1 MSESLPGSLQP
12 PDHLSRLLPAELEEP
27 WYKQF
32 AQTIHDIFHPEK
44 LPPLVLTSK
53 PVAVKSIWGMYDRD
67 KRSNLFSV
75 AIHVAV
81 IALMVTV
88 LSVPAVQK
96 QVRKDFHI
104 VDPDLKP
111 YLPEQTPK
119 KNTMQGGGGGGDRSP
134 LPAAKGKLPKIALKQ
149 FVPPTEVI
157 KNLNPKLIMEPTIV
171 APPDTNLPKSN
182 MANLGD
188 PLAKMGLP
196 SDGFGSGG
204 GIGNGK
210 GGGVGSGTG
219 GGFGPGSGGGTGGGA
234 YRIGGGVSSPQ
245 VLYKV
250 DPEYSEE
257 ARKAKYGGTVLIKLV
272 VLPDGKASDI
282 KVIRS
287 LGLGL
292 DEKAIE
298 AVEKWKFKPGMK
310 NGVPVPVMATIEVN
324 FRLL

>member
-12 PDHLSRLLPAELEEP
+12 PDHLSRLLPTELEEP

-32 AQTIHDIFHPEK
+32 ATTIHDIFKPEK
-44 LPPLVLTSK
+44 LPPLELTSK
-53 PVAVKSIWGMYDRD
+53 PVQVKSIWGMYDRD
-67 KRSNLFSV
+67 KRSNVFSV
-75 AIHVAV
+75 AIHAV
-81 IALMVTV
+81 VIVLMVTL

-96 QVRKDFHI
+96 QVRKEFHI

-111 YLPEQTPK
+111 YIPEQTPK
-119 KNTMQGGGGGGDRSP
+119 KNLMGGGGGGGDRSP

-157 KNLNPKLIMEPTIV
+157 KNLNPKLTMEPTIV
-171 APPDTNLPKSN
+171 APPDANLPKVN

-204 GIGNGK
+204 GIGNGSR
-210 GGGVGSGTG
+210 GGVGSGNG
-219 GGFGPGSGGGTGGGA
+219 AGFGPGSGGGTGGGA

-272 VLPDGKASDI
+272 VLPDGKAADI
-282 KVIRS
+282 KVVRS

-298 AVEKWKFKPGMK
+298 AVEKWKFKPGLK
-310 NGVPVPVMATIEVN
+310 NGVPVPVVATIEVN